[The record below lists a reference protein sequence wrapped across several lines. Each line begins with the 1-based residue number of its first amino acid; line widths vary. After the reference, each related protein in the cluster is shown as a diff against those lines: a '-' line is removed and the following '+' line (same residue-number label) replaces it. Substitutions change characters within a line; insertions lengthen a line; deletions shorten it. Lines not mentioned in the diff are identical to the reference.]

1 MPRGDGTG
9 VHNAIPRVSFMK
21 MNRNRKLFVYLTLLT
36 GLLTY
41 VLYQYH
47 RSQPPDQA
55 QIERCN
61 QLVSKMPEG
70 TEEEIN
76 RNINTFLDCISK

>member
-1 MPRGDGTG
+1 
-9 VHNAIPRVSFMK
+9 MK
-21 MNRNRKLFVYLTLLT
+21 RKLFIYITLLT

-61 QLVSKMPEG
+61 ELVSKMPES
-70 TEEEIN
+70 TEDEIN
-76 RNINTFLDCISK
+76 KNINTFLDCLAE

>member
-1 MPRGDGTG
+1 M
-9 VHNAIPRVSFMK
+9 
-21 MNRNRKLFVYLTLLT
+21 NRKLFVYLMALT

-47 RSQPPDQA
+47 RSQPPDRA
-55 QIERCN
+55 KIEECN
-61 QLVSKMPEG
+61 ERVSKLPER

-76 RNINTFLDCISK
+76 RSINTFRDCLSE

>member
-1 MPRGDGTG
+1 M
-9 VHNAIPRVSFMK
+9 
-21 MNRNRKLFVYLTLLT
+21 NRKLFIYIALLT
-36 GLLTY
+36 GSLTY

-47 RSQPPDQA
+47 RSQPPDQE

-61 QLVSKMPEG
+61 ERVDKMPES

-76 RNINTFLDCISK
+76 KSINTFLDCLSE

>member
-1 MPRGDGTG
+1 
-9 VHNAIPRVSFMK
+9 MK
-21 MNRNRKLFVYLTLLT
+21 MNKKLVVYLIVVT

-41 VLYQYH
+41 VLYRYN

-61 QLVSKMPEG
+61 QLVSKMPES

-76 RNINTFLDCISK
+76 KSINTFLECLGK

>member
-1 MPRGDGTG
+1 
-9 VHNAIPRVSFMK
+9 
-21 MNRNRKLFVYLTLLT
+21 MNKKLFIYLTLLT
-36 GLLTY
+36 GLFTY

-47 RSQPPDQA
+47 RSQPPDQE

-61 QLVSKMPEG
+61 ELANNMPER

-76 RNINTFLDCISK
+76 KSINTFLDCLAE

>member
-1 MPRGDGTG
+1 
-9 VHNAIPRVSFMK
+9 
-21 MNRNRKLFVYLTLLT
+21 MNKKLLIYITLLT

-47 RSQPPDQA
+47 RSQPPDQE

-61 QLVSKMPEG
+61 ERVSKMPES

-76 RNINTFLDCISK
+76 KSINTFLDCLSE

>member
-1 MPRGDGTG
+1 MPQDDSRGLYGG
-9 VHNAIPRVSFMK
+9 VSRIGA
-21 MNRNRKLFVYLTLLT
+21 MNTKLFIYIALLT

-47 RSQPPDQA
+47 RSQPPSQE

-61 QLVSKMPEG
+61 ERASKMPER

-76 RNINTFLDCISK
+76 KNINTFLDCLSE